1 MIPVSTTRP
10 PGLTLYAFPEGY
22 SLADWTSYRV
32 LLSELPAPNS
42 GYYTADID
50 ESLASLWRLFEGAA
64 QPSSWGEA
72 IEYFPLNTSNGG
84 SGAYIVTVEVTSD
97 SLPVR
102 GAIVT
107 IEQDGITVLHVV
119 TKSLGVAAVAL
130 DPGDYTVTIVATGFT
145 SIVDSPF
152 TVAEDMTLARS
163 LTLAPLD
170 PPTAADTCRVSLQA
184 TRGATGERVRVVITT
199 SSVGRDQDLAFLN
212 TAFDGETDDNGNL
225 LVDLPWSSSAGVGA
239 YRFRLIDLVS
249 GKTLHDRTCIVP
261 DEENAIY
268 EDLV

>member
-1 MIPVSTTRP
+1 
-10 PGLTLYAFPEGY
+10 
-22 SLADWTSYRV
+22 
-32 LLSELPAPNS
+32 
-42 GYYTADID
+42 
-50 ESLASLWRLFEGAA
+50 
-64 QPSSWGEA
+64 
-72 IEYFPLNTSNGG
+72 
-84 SGAYIVTVEVTSD
+84 VEVTSD

-107 IEQDGITVLHVV
+107 IEQGGITVLHVV

-152 TVAEDMTLARS
+152 TVVEDMTLARS
-163 LTLAPLD
+163 VTLAPLD

-184 TRGATGERVRVVITT
+184 TRGASGERVRVVITT

-212 TAFDGETDDNGNL
+212 TAFDGETDDNGIL

-249 GKTLHDRTCIVP
+249 GKILHDRTCIVP